1 MSYLIKKKLKWLLF
15 IYSVPS
21 KPVSIR
27 VKIWRKLAKAGA
39 IKLKGAV
46 YILPYSEEH
55 YEFLQWLDSEVTS
68 LKGDGTLIVAEKI
81 ENMTRSE
88 IINLFDQ
95 QRALDYKDVWNTA
108 GEIERKISSIKK
120 GTGTHNAGRLSAQ
133 FNKCLKEFEGLHRVD
148 FFSSFSGTEL
158 KKKMRALESEFKE
171 VSGIT
176 VKSRPAAVAAK
187 RIDDY
192 CGRTWTTRKNPFV
205 DRMASAWLIRKF
217 VDKRAVFQ
225 FIDEK
230 ELKGL
235 DKNSVVFDMRGG
247 EFTHTGDR
255 CTFEVLVKSF
265 TLKDRAL
272 KRIAGIV
279 HELDI
284 KDEKFKNAEA
294 TGIEEIL
301 KGIRK
306 TAKADAAAL
315 EKGMAVFEMLYASLT

>member
-1 MSYLIKKKLKWLLF
+1 MSYSGKKKLKWLLF

-21 KPVSIR
+21 KPVSNR
-27 VKIWRKLAKAGA
+27 VRIWRRLAKTGA

-81 ENMTRSE
+81 ETMSRSE
-88 IINLFDQ
+88 IINLFNQ
-95 QRALDYKDVWNTA
+95 QRALDYKDVWNTVW
-108 GEIERKISSIKK
+108 EIERKISSMKK
-120 GTGTHNAGRLSAQ
+120 GTGTHNTVRLSGQ
-133 FNKCLKEFEGLHRVD
+133 FDKCLKEFENLHRVD
-148 FFSSFSGTEL
+148 FFSSPAGTEL
-158 KKKMRALESEFKE
+158 KKKIRALGSEFKE

-176 VKSRPAAVAAK
+176 VRSRPAEVVAR

-192 CGRTWTTRKNPFV
+192 RGRTWATRKNPFV
-205 DRMASAWLIRKF
+205 DRMASAWLVRRF
-217 VDKRAVFQ
+217 VDIRAMFQ

-230 ELKGL
+230 ELNGL
-235 DKNSVVFDMRGG
+235 DKNSVAFDMRGG

-265 TLKDRAL
+265 GLKDKTL

-294 TGIEEIL
+294 AGIEEIL
-301 KGIRK
+301 TGIRK
-306 TAKADAAAL
+306 TAKTDAEAL